1 MEAANQ
7 EQSTF
12 LAYDKRVKELAAE
25 LTGKE
30 NSFVI
35 QATSSTVNFPNAA
48 EFFLKKNRLMVH
60 PATLWRS
67 DEVIHYV
74 QHLLEKRGDLITS

>member
-1 MEAANQ
+1 MLSHKKKICNFFLKQNYRFREVEAANQ

-30 NSFVI
+30 NFFRI

-48 EFFLKKNRLMVH
+48 GIFF
-60 PATLWRS
+60 
-67 DEVIHYV
+67 
-74 QHLLEKRGDLITS
+74 